1 MARLYK
7 RDNSPNWWFEFV
19 HRGHR
24 YRRSTS
30 TSSKKQAAKI
40 LAQEQADVYRQ
51 AARDL
56 PSLSLRQAVDRYV
69 ETVTIPKG
77 RPASAKETLYLLE
90 MALKRFGDDTLLH
103 DITTADVSAWR
114 DSMLAKGLVSGT
126 VRRRMAALRPIFT
139 RAQRSWHVLESA
151 PLFDLPPE
159 GKGRERYLSPEEEQ
173 RLLEVCPEH
182 LNHFCVLAVDTGGR
196 HGEVCRLTWGNVS
209 LGKGTARGHVTF
221 TDTKSGKPR
230 SVPLTKRAEALLRD
244 LKAARKPSPEERV
257 ILFERADGALLPAN
271 SVRRAFEKARDKAGL
286 ADVRAH
292 DLRHTFASRLVQR
305 GAGLTQVKELM
316 GHATIAM
323 VQRYA
328 HLSTKDLHAAISV
341 LD

>member
-24 YRRSTS
+24 YRRSTG
-30 TSSKKQAAKI
+30 TSRKKDAAKI
-40 LAQEQADVYRQ
+40 LAQEQAEVYRQ
-51 AARDL
+51 GARDL
-56 PSLSLRQAVDRYV
+56 PSLTLRKAVDRYV
-69 ETVTIPKG
+69 ETVVLPKG
-77 RPASAKETLYLLE
+77 RPAAAKETLYLLD
-90 MALKRFGDDTLLH
+90 MALKRFGDDTLLQ
-103 DITTADVSAWR
+103 DIATADISSWR
-114 DSMLAKGLVSGT
+114 DSMLASGPVPAT
-126 VRRRMAALRPIFT
+126 VRRRMAALRPIFK
-139 RAQRSWHVLESA
+139 RAQRSWHVLEA
-151 PLFDLPPE
+151 VPHFDLPPE
-159 GKGRERYLSPEEEQ
+159 GRGRERYLSPEEEA
-173 RLLEVCPEH
+173 RLLEVCPDH
-182 LNHFCVLAVDTGGR
+182 LRHFCILALDTGGR
-196 HGEVCRLTWGNVS
+196 HGEVCRLTWANVS
-209 LGKGTARGHVTF
+209 LGKGARGHVTF
-221 TDTKSGKPR
+221 TDTKSGRPR

-244 LKAARKPSPEERV
+244 LKVDRKPSPEDRV
-257 ILFERADGALLPAN
+257 ILFRRADGALLPAN
-271 SVRRAFEKARDKAGL
+271 SIRRAFEKARDKVGL

>member
-24 YRRSTS
+24 YRRSTD

-51 AARDL
+51 DARDL

-69 ETVTIPKG
+69 ETVTLPKG

-114 DSMLAKGLVSGT
+114 DSMLTSGLVPAT
-126 VRRRMAALRPIFT
+126 VRRRLAALRPIFT
-139 RAQRSWHVLESA
+139 RAVRSWHVLESV
-151 PLFDLPPE
+151 PHFDLPPE
-159 GKGRERYLSPEEEQ
+159 GKGRERYLSPEEEE
-173 RLLEVCPEH
+173 RLLDVCPDH
-182 LNHFCVLAVDTGGR
+182 LWHFCLLALDTGGR
-196 HGEVCRLTWGNVS
+196 HGEICRLTWANVS
-209 LGKGTARGHVTF
+209 LGKDEARGHVTF
-221 TDTKSGKPR
+221 TDTKSGRPR
-230 SVPLTKRAEALLRD
+230 SVPLTKRVEALLSG
-244 LKAARKPSPEERV
+244 LKDARKPSRADRV
-257 ILFERADGALLPAN
+257 ILFRRADGFLLPAN
-271 SVRRAFEKARDKAGL
+271 SVRRAFEKARDRAGL

-305 GAGLTQVKELM
+305 GVGLTQVKELM

-328 HLSTKDLHAAISV
+328 HLSTRDLQQAIAV